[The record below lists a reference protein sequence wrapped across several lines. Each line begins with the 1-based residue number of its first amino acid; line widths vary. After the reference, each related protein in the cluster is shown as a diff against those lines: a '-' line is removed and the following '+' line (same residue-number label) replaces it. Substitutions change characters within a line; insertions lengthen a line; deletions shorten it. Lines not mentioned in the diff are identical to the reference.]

1 MMCRGLTDLSPDSQ
15 SSGGPQFEEEE
26 EPESESIATQHQ
38 VGGPGSSSHAGQTG
52 RDEQFREDLDAGDG
66 YFTSASM
73 PSAEQD
79 QQNDEENDDEEIEDS
94 ETESHRRF
102 RYI

>member
-66 YFTSASM
+66 YFTSASVPGRSLFM

-79 QQNDEENDDEEIEDS
+79 QQNDEENDDEEIE
-94 ETESHRRF
+94 E
-102 RYI
+102 